1 MTDPAGP
8 GHSADRRSAAKPR
21 SGNARPAKK
30 SPAMQRPPHHP
41 AAHPRARRAYTLVE
55 VLIVVS
61 ILGIVAA
68 MVVPSM
74 LTAGEMGVQAAARI
88 IVADLLYA
96 QNEAIAQQAERRV
109 VFDLAENRYRLV
121 DEKGVSL
128 TAKWINGKGE
138 NYIVDF
144 DEDRR
149 FQGVTLVSVDFETH
163 PSVAYDVLGTPSHG
177 GSVEIQYE
185 RRRYRVDVAAFT
197 GRVTVTQV
205 N

>member
-1 MTDPAGP
+1 M
-8 GHSADRRSAAKPR
+8 H
-21 SGNARPAKK
+21 RPT
-30 SPAMQRPPHHP
+30 HHP
-41 AAHPRARRAYTLVE
+41 VVRRTRRAYTLVE

-61 ILGIVAA
+61 ILGIVGA

-88 IVADLLYA
+88 VVADLLYA

-121 DEKGVSL
+121 DENGKPL
-128 TAKWINGKGE
+128 TAKWIDGKGE
-138 NYIVDF
+138 NYEIDF

-149 FQGVTLVSVDFETH
+149 FQGVSLVAVDFETN
-163 PSVAYDVLGTPSHG
+163 PGVAYDVLGTPNHG
-177 GSVEIQYE
+177 GSVELQYE
-185 RRRYRVDVAAFT
+185 RRRYRINVASFT